1 MREVGSPNK
10 RRHKSTNKVKTGS
23 GKRNN
28 GVCSNPVIRK
38 TCLCLE
44 GSGGAAAPQ
53 FYKLGD
59 QVPEKG
65 RPPRPLNEAAQ
76 TRVSQGGPGASATEG
91 TSGRDDTCVAKRE
104 KDWAACSLGT
114 FLN

>member
-1 MREVGSPNK
+1 VGSPNK
-10 RRHKSTNKVKTGS
+10 RRHKSTNTVKAGS

-28 GVCSNPVIRK
+28 GVCSNAVTRR

-59 QVPEKG
+59 QDLEKG
-65 RPPRPLNEAAQ
+65 RAPRPLSEADQ
-76 TRVSQGGPGASATEG
+76 TRVS
-91 TSGRDDTCVAKRE
+91 K
-104 KDWAACSLGT
+104 
-114 FLN
+114 